1 MVEKTTDNTI
11 LLEVIKQQT
20 ETITALKST
29 IEQMNTDSKLLREQL
44 DFLTRK
50 LFGKKSE
57 KTSVITGQ
65 IVLDGLVFG
74 QFDEAETEAK
84 ADEVEPV
91 ISRKKTRAGYS
102 REKALANLP
111 EEDRIYSLSEDQQIC
126 PVDGTKLNYAGKKY
140 LRTEVEHLPATLK
153 LVHIYQESWECRTCR
168 KEGRPYHT
176 QAPTNAPLLQHS
188 MASPS
193 SVAWTMYQK
202 YVNHVPL
209 YRQEKDFKNLG
220 MELSRSTLSN
230 WIVKISD
237 EWLGAM
243 VSLFHEKLLAQT
255 HLHADETPIQVMK
268 EDGRSNSAKSYM
280 WVFTSGSRTDQPI
293 RIFQYRTGRAG
304 KNAAEF
310 LSGFKGYLHTDAY
323 SGYGVVKNL
332 KRCLCWS
339 HARRYFVDAMPK
351 AVKSAEAT
359 LPQQGI
365 VYCNKLFEIE
375 EKLKNLPPEE
385 RRVQRLKQEIP
396 VLEAF
401 WAWVDTN
408 LEVALLQSK
417 LGKALKYVKNQQA
430 GLMTYLDDGD
440 CEISNN
446 LAENSIRPFTVGR
459 KNWLFAGSPAGAS
472 ASATVYSIVE
482 TAKANHLNP
491 YKYLEYLF
499 KTLPVIPFQENR
511 ALLEPLL
518 PWNPQVQTL
527 CKI

>member
-1 MVEKTTDNTI
+1 MVEKTTDNTV
-11 LLEVIKQQT
+11 LLDVIRRQN
-20 ETITALKST
+20 ETIAALNNT
-29 IEQMNTDSKLLREQL
+29 IEQMNADSKALREQL

-57 KTSVITGQ
+57 KTSVISGQ
-65 IVLDGLVFG
+65 IVMEELAFG
-74 QFDEAETEAK
+74 QFDEAEIEAC
-84 ADEVEPV
+84 ADEPEPV
-91 ISRKKTRAGYS
+91 ITQKKTRAGYS

-111 EEDRIYSLSEDQQIC
+111 EEDRIYSLPEDRQIC
-126 PVDGTKLNYAGKKY
+126 PADGAELNYAGKKY
-140 LRTEVEHLPATLK
+140 LRTEIEHLPATLK
-153 LVHIYQESWECRTCR
+153 LVHIYQETWECRTCR
-168 KEGRPYHT
+168 KEGRPYHI
-176 QAPTNAPLLQHS
+176 QAPANEPLLQHS

-193 SVAWTMYQK
+193 SVAWIMYQK

-243 VSLFHEKLLAQT
+243 VSRFHEKLLLQT

-268 EDGRSNSAKSYM
+268 EEGRPNSAKSYM
-280 WVFTSGSRTDQPI
+280 WVFTSGSRTDQSI
-293 RIFQYRTGRAG
+293 RIFKYRTGRAG
-304 KNAAEF
+304 KNATEF
-310 LSGFKGYLHTDAY
+310 LSGYQGYLHTDAY
-323 SGYGVVKNL
+323 SGYGVVKNV

-351 AVKSAEAT
+351 TTKSTDAI

-365 VYCNKLFEIE
+365 AYCNKLFEIE
-375 EKLKNLPPEE
+375 ETLKNLTSEE

-408 LEVALLQSK
+408 LEVVLLRSK
-417 LGKALKYVKNQQA
+417 IGKALQYVKNQKTL
-430 GLMTYLDDGD
+430 LMTYLDDGD

-459 KNWLFAGSPAGAS
+459 NY
-472 ASATVYSIVE
+472 V
-482 TAKANHLNP
+482 LN
-491 YKYLEYLF
+491 
-499 KTLPVIPFQENR
+499 
-511 ALLEPLL
+511 
-518 PWNPQVQTL
+518 
-527 CKI
+527 